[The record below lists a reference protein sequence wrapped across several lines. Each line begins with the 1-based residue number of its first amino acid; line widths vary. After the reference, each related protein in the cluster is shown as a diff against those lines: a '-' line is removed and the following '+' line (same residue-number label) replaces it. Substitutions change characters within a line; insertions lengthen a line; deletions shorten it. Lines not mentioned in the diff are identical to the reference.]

1 MGERGMKWLV
11 TCFVAIGLV
20 LVVLKGCGGELFGTS
35 WNRKLTVTVTTP
47 AGEVSGAAVQGET
60 LSSKKGWFTP
70 PEASG
75 SSYGQSGEA
84 VVVEVAPGRY
94 LFALR
99 GVPPDSFKIFFPGK
113 APLEVR
119 EQLKALREAREV
131 PRGEYPLLVTFTDI
145 NDPKTVNQVD
155 PADLAASFGPGFSL
169 KSITLEITDEKV
181 TEGEVEKVLGWISE
195 FYDKQLDGNTII
207 IIKAPN
213 RLANSLASGNFST
226 RRK

>member
-1 MGERGMKWLV
+1 MGENGMKWLV
-11 TCFVAIGLV
+11 TCLVAIGLV
-20 LVVLKGCGGELFGTS
+20 LVVLKGCGGELFGVS

-84 VVVEVAPGRY
+84 VVVDLGSGRY

-99 GVPPDSFKIFFPGK
+99 GEPPHSFAIFFPGK

-119 EQLKALREAREV
+119 EQLKALRQTREV
-131 PRGEYPLLVTFTDI
+131 PRDEYPMLVTFGDI
-145 NDPKTVNQVD
+145 TDPKTVKQVD
-155 PADLAASFGPGFSL
+155 PTNLAASFGPGYAL
-169 KSITLEITDEKV
+169 KSITLEITDKKV
-181 TEGEVEKVLGWISE
+181 TEGEVEKVLGWLGE
-195 FYDKQLDGNTII
+195 FYDKHLDGNTIQT
-207 IIKAPN
+207 IKASN
-213 RLANSLASGNFST
+213 RLANSLSSGSFST
-226 RRK
+226 R